1 MGDIGPAQ
9 RRYEVL
15 PERQPLRMSVPQPHP
30 TPLPEPEPVP
40 DPAPVPDPG
49 PVPQPPSAR

>member
-15 PERQPLRMSVPQPHP
+15 PERRPLRMSVPQPHP